1 MQDPATGRSPFPPI
15 GDYGFL
21 SDCETVAL
29 VAPSGNVEWLCLP
42 RLDSPSVF
50 GAMLDRDAGGFRFGP
65 DDLNVPGGPPLPPG
79 HDGPRDELGHAERLD
94 HRPRPPPMGPWHHE
108 DRALA
113 GRTAGRRPTTTPT
126 TCSCAPSAAS
136 TARCRSPWTASRCS
150 TTAAARPSGSTAAR
164 PTSRPSP
171 ASPGIDLELTLTT
184 DLRIGF
190 EGGRATAR
198 TLLKEGEHRF
208 CALSWSEHAPPTT
221 SDEAY
226 ERLVWT
232 AHHWQHW
239 LARGHFP
246 DHPWRGYLQRSALTL
261 KGLTFAPTGALVA
274 AATTSLPET
283 PGGERN
289 WDYRYSW
296 VRDATFALWALYTLG
311 FDWEAN
317 DFFWFIADVAE
328 RDEDLQVMYGV
339 DGERELPEQELD
351 HLEGY
356 EGARPVRVGNAAYQQ
371 RQHDVWGAVLDSVY
385 LHTKTRDG
393 LDERIWPILVH
404 QVESAL
410 AYWREPDQ
418 GIWEVRGEPQH
429 FTSSKL
435 MCWVAVDRGARLAS
449 LKGED
454 ELAEHVG
461 GAAPRRSRTTSAP
474 TASTSAACSPSA
486 TARRRSM
493 PRSCSC
499 PCSASCPPTTR
510 GCVATVRAIAD
521 ELTVDGLVLRYRVE
535 ETDDGLGT
543 EEGAFLIC
551 SFWLVSALVGDRRP
565 GAGEGAVREAAV
577 AGQPARALRRGDRPP
592 QRPPPR
598 QLPAGLHP
606 PRADQRRDAHHPV
619 GPGRRRRRP
628 SSACAADARTPFM
641 SALATAECRICG
653 PERPSWSGQAEA
665 VDGRKKR
672 PTTGSSQNDSA
683 RAMARPVPKAS
694 SRASSTT

>member
-50 GAMLDRDAGGFRFGP
+50 GALLDRDAGDFRFGP
-65 DDLNVPGGPPLPPG
+65 YDLNVPAARRYLPGTMVLETSWGTPSG
-79 HDGPRDELGHAERLD
+79 WIIVRDLLL
-94 HRPRPPPMGPWHHE
+94 MGPWHHE
-108 DRALA
+108 DQRSRTHRRAPTDYDADHVLL
-113 GRTAGRRPTTTPT
+113 RTVRCVNGEVQVVLDCEPMFDYGRRPVEWVY
-126 TCSCAPSAAS
+126 SGEAYEQAV
-136 TARCRSPWTASRCS
+136 ARV
-150 TTAAARPSGSTAAR
+150 
-164 PTSRPSP
+164 
-171 ASPGIDLELTLTT
+171 PGHDLELTLTT
-184 DLRIGF
+184 DLRIGI

-198 TLLKEGEHRF
+198 TLLKEGERRF
-208 CALSWSEHAPPTT
+208 CALSWSEHPPPRT

-283 PGGERN
+283 PGGRRN

-328 RDEDLQVMYGV
+328 RDKDLQVMYGV
-339 DGERELPEQELD
+339 DGRAELPEQELD
-351 HLEGY
+351 LEGY

-393 LDERIWPILVH
+393 LDERIWAILVH

-410 AYWREPDQ
+410 ASWREPDQ

-454 ELAEHVG
+454 ELAKLWEEHAEEIKDDICTHGVDERG
-461 GAAPRRSRTTSAP
+461 VFTQRYGAPALDASLLLIPLFRFLPVDDPRV
-474 TASTSAACSPSA
+474 
-486 TARRRSM
+486 
-493 PRSCSC
+493 
-499 PCSASCPPTTR
+499 
-510 GCVATVRAIAD
+510 VATVRAIGD
-521 ELTVDGLVLRYRVE
+521 ELTVDGLVLRYKVE

-551 SFWLVSALVGDRRP
+551 SFWLVSALSEIGDQER
-565 GAGEGAVREAAV
+565 
-577 AGQPARALRRGDRPP
+577 ARALCEKLLSLASPLELYAEEIDPHSGRHLGNFP
-592 QRPPPR
+592 QAFTH
-598 QLPAGLHP
+598 LALINAVMHIILS
-606 PRADQRRDAHHPV
+606 DQ
-619 GPGRRRRRP
+619 GSTP
-628 SSACAADARTPFM
+628 SAFIRLRS
-641 SALATAECRICG
+641 
-653 PERPSWSGQAEA
+653 
-665 VDGRKKR
+665 
-672 PTTGSSQNDSA
+672 
-683 RAMARPVPKAS
+683 
-694 SRASSTT
+694 

>member
-50 GAMLDRDAGGFRFGP
+50 GALLDRDAGDFRFGP
-65 DDLNVPGGPPLPPG
+65 YDLNVPAARRYLPGTMVLETSWGTPGGWIIV
-79 HDGPRDELGHAERLD
+79 RDLLL
-94 HRPRPPPMGPWHHE
+94 MGPWHHE
-108 DRALA
+108 DQRSKTHRRAPTDYDADHVLL
-113 GRTAGRRPTTTPT
+113 RTVRCVNGEVQVVLDCEPMFDYGRRPVEWVY
-126 TCSCAPSAAS
+126 SGEAYEQAV
-136 TARCRSPWTASRCS
+136 ARI
-150 TTAAARPSGSTAAR
+150 
-164 PTSRPSP
+164 
-171 ASPGIDLELTLTT
+171 PGHDLELTLTT
-184 DLRIGF
+184 DLRIGI

-198 TLLKEGEHRF
+198 TLLKEGERRF
-208 CALSWSEHAPPTT
+208 CALSWSEHPPPRT

-226 ERLVWT
+226 DRLVWT

-283 PGGERN
+283 PGGRRN

-328 RDEDLQVMYGV
+328 RDKDLQVLYGV
-339 DGERELPEQELD
+339 DGRAVLPEEELD
-351 HLEGY
+351 LEGY

-393 LDERIWPILVH
+393 LDERIWAILVH

-410 AYWREPDQ
+410 ASWREPDH
-418 GIWEVRGEPQH
+418 GVWEVRGEPQH

-449 LKGED
+449 MKGED
-454 ELAEHVG
+454 ELAKVWEERAQEIKADICTHGVDERG
-461 GAAPRRSRTTSAP
+461 VFTQRYGAPALDASLLLIPLFRFLPVDDPRV
-474 TASTSAACSPSA
+474 
-486 TARRRSM
+486 
-493 PRSCSC
+493 
-499 PCSASCPPTTR
+499 
-510 GCVATVRAIAD
+510 VATVRAIGD

-551 SFWLVSALVGDRRP
+551 SFWLVSALSEIGDQER
-565 GAGEGAVREAAV
+565 
-577 AGQPARALRRGDRPP
+577 ARALCEKLLSLASPLELYAEEIDPHSGRHLGNFP
-592 QRPPPR
+592 QAFTH
-598 QLPAGLHP
+598 LALINAVMHIILS
-606 PRADQRRDAHHPV
+606 DQGAT
-619 GPGRRRRRP
+619 P
-628 SSACAADARTPFM
+628 SAFIRLRS
-641 SALATAECRICG
+641 
-653 PERPSWSGQAEA
+653 
-665 VDGRKKR
+665 
-672 PTTGSSQNDSA
+672 
-683 RAMARPVPKAS
+683 
-694 SRASSTT
+694 